1 MDYKIAK
8 RLDTILTNDKIS
20 DPQHICEVIKEEI
33 KPLIESYINLESDIK
48 VRFKKDKNKN
58 VFWIEFSADRIKPF
72 GYIPY

>member
-33 KPLIESYINLESDIK
+33 KQLI
-48 VRFKKDKNKN
+48 
-58 VFWIEFSADRIKPF
+58 
-72 GYIPY
+72 

>member
-58 VFWIEFSADRIKPF
+58 IFWIEFSADRIKPF

>member
-8 RLDTILTNDKIS
+8 RLDNILTNDKIS